1 MVTYLIGTD
10 GESTSQA
17 ICDYLES
24 ELDEGDYILGVYVTH
39 SQEMDEE
46 ARRGLETIE
55 ERLGDL
61 ASVETKRST
70 PETGSG
76 PVVTLMDE
84 VDAANA
90 DVLVIGLRR
99 HSRTERIMFGS
110 VSHELIEKVTI
121 PLLLVPLP
129 EYQPPET

>member
-1 MVTYLIGTD
+1 
-10 GESTSQA
+10 
-17 ICDYLES
+17 
-24 ELDEGDYILGVYVTH
+24 
-39 SQEMDEE
+39 MDEE
-46 ARRGLETIE
+46 TRRGLETIE

>member
-17 ICDYLES
+17 ICDHLEN
-24 ELDEGDYILGVYVTH
+24 ELDEGDHVVGVYVTH

-46 ARRGLETIE
+46 ARRGLDTIE

-61 ASVETKRST
+61 VPVDTKRST

-129 EYQPPET
+129 EYQPPER